1 MDFSLYWFMF
11 PVSIMVATV
20 AMMSGIGGAAFF
32 TPLFLVVFPLLG
44 PEYVI
49 TPVQAVGT
57 ALLIET
63 FGFSSGFVGYYRKG
77 LIDFRSA
84 VPFIAVAVPI
94 GIVGALLAGEVP
106 GWTITGGYAL
116 LMVVLG
122 TVMLRHHEQVEIPLD
137 EVALEETMEGHK
149 GSASHATAVPFGT
162 HSVGAAR
169 SSAGTRT
176 ITGRDGQIY
185 TFAIPRQGIA
195 SLVTATGALL
205 TGLLSVG
212 IGEVTMPQLAKRN
225 RVPIPVAAATS
236 VLVVIVTVALTSFTH
251 VGALIKGGGFSAV
264 PWHLVVYA
272 VPAVVIGG
280 QIGPRMQ
287 GRVAHKTMERAIGSL
302 FLVIAVAMVFVAY
315 FKFMA
320 LSSGH

>member
-1 MDFSLYWFMF
+1 MF
-11 PVSIMVATV
+11 PVSILVATT

-32 TPLFLVVFPLLG
+32 TPLFLVIFPLLG

-57 ALLIET
+57 ALFIET

-84 VPFIAVAVPI
+84 LPFIAVAVPI
-94 GIVGALLAGEVP
+94 GIIGALLAGEVP
-106 GWTITGGYAL
+106 GWTITGGYAI

-122 TVMLRHHEQVEIPLD
+122 TVMIRHHDEVEIPLED
-137 EVALEETMEGHK
+137 GVLEEALEGADWAAAK
-149 GSASHATAVPFGT
+149 DLNGVNSIGT
-162 HSVGAAR
+162 G
-169 SSAGTRT
+169 GTPPPTRT
-176 ITGRDGQIY
+176 ITSRDGQSY

-195 SLVTATGALL
+195 SLVTAIGALL

-251 VGALIKGGGFSAV
+251 IGALIRGGGFAAV
-264 PWHLVVYA
+264 PWHLVAYA
-272 VPAVVIGG
+272 VPAVIIGG

-287 GRVAHKTMERAIGSL
+287 GRVAHRTMERAIGSL
-302 FLVIAVAMVFVAY
+302 FLLIAVAMVFVAHN
-315 FKFMA
+315 KFA
-320 LSSGH
+320 AIN

>member
-1 MDFSLYWFMF
+1 MDFTLYWFMF
-11 PVSIMVATV
+11 PVSILVATT

-32 TPLFLVVFPLLG
+32 TPLFLVIFPLLG

-57 ALLIET
+57 ALFIET

-84 VPFIAVAVPI
+84 LPFIAIAVPV
-94 GIVGALLAGEVP
+94 GIIGALLAGAVP
-106 GWTITGGYAL
+106 GWAITGGYAI

-122 TVMLRHHEQVEIPLD
+122 MVMLRHHDEVEIPID
-137 EVALEETMEGHK
+137 EGPLEEALEGANWASK
-149 GSASHATAVPFGT
+149 GDRTRTDSIDAEESPP
-162 HSVGAAR
+162 R
-169 SSAGTRT
+169 TRT
-176 ITGRDGQIY
+176 ITGRDGQSY
-185 TFAIPRQGIA
+185 TYAIPRHGIA
-195 SLVTATGALL
+195 SLVTAVGALL

-251 VGALIKGGGFSAV
+251 IAALIKGGGLTAV
-264 PWHLVVYA
+264 PWHLVAYA
-272 VPAVVIGG
+272 VPAVIIGG
-280 QIGPRMQ
+280 QIGPRVQ
-287 GRVAHKTMERAIGSL
+287 GRIAHKTMERAIGGL
-302 FLVIAVAMVFVAY
+302 FLLIAVAMVFVAY
-315 FKFMA
+315 NKFVA
-320 LSSGH
+320 FGVH

>member
-1 MDFSLYWFMF
+1 MDFTLYWFMF
-11 PVSIMVATV
+11 PVSILVATT

-32 TPLFLVVFPLLG
+32 TPLFLVIFPLLG

-57 ALLIET
+57 ALFIET

-84 VPFIAVAVPI
+84 LPFIAVAVPV

-106 GWTITGGYAL
+106 GWAITGGYAI

-122 TVMLRHHEQVEIPLD
+122 VVMLRHHEEVEIPLD
-137 EVALEETMEGHK
+137 EAALKQAVDWSAAGDRTGADSIDATETR
-149 GSASHATAVPFGT
+149 P
-162 HSVGAAR
+162 R
-169 SSAGTRT
+169 TRT
-176 ITGRDGQIY
+176 IIARDGQTY
-185 TFAIPRQGIA
+185 TYPIPRQGIA
-195 SLVTATGALL
+195 ALVTATGALL

-236 VLVVIVTVALTSFTH
+236 VLVVIITVALTSFTH
-251 VGALIKGGGFSAV
+251 IAALVKGGGLGAV
-264 PWHLVVYA
+264 PWHLVAYA
-272 VPAVVIGG
+272 VPAVIIGG

-287 GRVAHKTMERAIGSL
+287 GRIAHQTMERVIGSL
-302 FLVIAVAMVFVAY
+302 FLLIAVAMVFVA
-315 FKFMA
+315 FNKFAAMN
-320 LSSGH
+320 